1 MFDTRPSRRDVLRA
15 GVTGALA
22 AAAVTA
28 VKPQSAVA
36 AGTPA
41 VRPNVLL
48 IVCDQLGFDAMGWA
62 GCPDVSTPNLD
73 RLRQRSVA
81 FNRAHSPD
89 PVCSPARGA
98 LFTGRMPVE
107 TGVIANAREVRA
119 EVPNIGQWLSQHSS
133 YETVYCGKWHLVD
146 GWAREGGVPGFTV
159 LPVGDGQGAL
169 VDHTITLSCEAYLGN
184 RRTSEKPFLL
194 VASYMQPHDIC
205 LWGIQQEQLVPAD
218 LPFPQ
223 LRDRLPAL
231 PPNHTDRPPAPASLD
246 RLRFKRF
253 KTDEQWRYY
262 LYNYYRLV
270 EQLDTEVGRL
280 LQALERSGQADN
292 TVVIFTSDHGDGR
305 ARHGHVQKGYPYDEA
320 VRVPLMVSWP
330 GRLRPPVLDDEHLV
344 GLIDL
349 VPTICDYAGIEPPPK
364 ARGRSLRPLLE
375 PSSAPVP
382 WRDHIV
388 SQYRQSGRTVRT
400 DRYKF
405 VREVGDPVLQL
416 FDLHNDPW
424 ETRNLYQEAALTD
437 VVAHHARLLD
447 AHEAAMEYAPNVD
460 PKTLREKVE
469 A

>member
-1 MFDTRPSRRDVLRA
+1 VGLTGAVVAATGLAGPSRVA
-15 GVTGALA
+15 
-22 AAAVTA
+22 
-28 VKPQSAVA
+28 SA
-36 AGTPA
+36 AGESPA
-41 VRPNVLL
+41 ASRPNVLL
-48 IVCDQLGFDAMGWA
+48 IVCDQLGFDAMGWT
-62 GCPDVSTPNLD
+62 GCPDVSTRNLD

-81 FNRAHSPD
+81 FNRTHSPD

-98 LFTGRMPVE
+98 LFTGRMPAE
-107 TGVIANAREVRA
+107 TGVIANAGQIRPDI
-119 EVPNIGQWLSQHSS
+119 PNLGQWLSQHGN
-133 YETVYCGKWHLVD
+133 YDTAYCGKWHLSD

-169 VDHTITLSCEAYLGN
+169 VDHTITLSCEAYLNN
-184 RRTSEKPFLL
+184 RRAGEQAGERPGGKPFLL

-205 LWGIQQEQLVPAD
+205 LWGIQQEQLVPAE

-231 PPNHTDRPPAPASLD
+231 PPNHTARPAAPASLD

-253 KTDEQWRYY
+253 KSDEQWRYY

-280 LQALERSGQADN
+280 LAALDRSGQADN
-292 TVVIFTSDHGDGR
+292 TVIIFTSDHGDGR

-330 GRLRPPVLDDEHLV
+330 GRLRPATLDDQHLV

-349 VPTICDYAGIEPPPK
+349 VPTICDYAGIQPPPK

-375 PSSAPVP
+375 PSTAPVD

-405 VREVGDPVLQL
+405 VRERGDPTLQL

-424 ETRNLYQEAALTD
+424 ETRNLYQDPALADVVAQHAQLLDVHEAALD
-437 VVAHHARLLD
+437 
-447 AHEAAMEYAPNVD
+447 YAPNVD
-460 PKTLREKVE
+460 PATLREKVE